1 MKKHPTYSEIKKPVA
16 DCKYDEAAHDLLEKI
31 VDDLNEY
38 RSNDA
43 LNRIAK
49 LQIENRLLRAA
60 SDFGDEAK
68 RKLGEACGLMRVIEP
83 FAASQACAR
92 REMKIYDAC
101 RALRPLIYGEPVAHD
116 DNEPRMNAAG
126 DMS

>member
-1 MKKHPTYSEIKKPVA
+1 M
-16 DCKYDEAAHDLLEKI
+16 DCKHDEAAHGLLDAI

-60 SDFGDEAK
+60 AEVADEAK
-68 RKLGEACGLMRVIEP
+68 RKLREARELMRAIEP
-83 FAASQACAR
+83 FAASQACDR

-101 RALRPLIYGEPVAHD
+101 RALRPLIYDEPVSENDAA
-116 DNEPRMNAAG
+116 NIIGRTAKRGGWNA
-126 DMS
+126 